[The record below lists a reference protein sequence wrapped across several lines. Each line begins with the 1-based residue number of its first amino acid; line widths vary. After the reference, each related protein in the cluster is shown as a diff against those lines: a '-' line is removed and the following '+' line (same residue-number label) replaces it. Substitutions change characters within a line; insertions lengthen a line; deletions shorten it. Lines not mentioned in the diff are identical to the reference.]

1 MNSIVRNFKFNSACI
16 AILALTGNHLH
27 AKEFMTERVHDRK
40 WLERLVEL
48 HPFTGVRMAH
58 GRSKQIVDWRK

>member
-27 AKEFMTERVHDRK
+27 AKEFMTENGWK
-40 WLERLVEL
+40 GSWNSTLSL
-48 HPFTGVRMAH
+48 A
-58 GRSKQIVDWRK
+58 